1 MGKSHFSF
9 PISMLKFTN
18 LPKLDT
24 SNINVTNKGGRKQPN
39 LKAYVVPKRYR
50 CNRKGALPTLKFKLL

>member
-9 PISMLKFTN
+9 PISILKFTY

-24 SNINVTNKGGRKQPN
+24 SNINVTNKGGKQ
-39 LKAYVVPKRYR
+39 
-50 CNRKGALPTLKFKLL
+50 TTKFESIGSSQEV